1 MLRNVDGSLVN
12 RSEKNEIKRTV
23 IIQFL
28 ILPLKKIIMQVICG
42 TVLTI
47 LRPAG
52 KQMQLNALIPGVCQ
66 G

>member
-28 ILPLKKIIMQVICG
+28 ILPLKKIIMQVIYG
-42 TVLTI
+42 TVLTT